1 VKACLRNPG
10 CFVCGSTESNPRAL
24 NLAIFWNEEEHHTEI
39 PFKADETWCGYKG
52 IVHGGI
58 LSAITDDAM
67 AWALRET
74 CADWGVT
81 GSLSIRFLRPVLT
94 GKPYTALGWVEE
106 HKGRKV
112 ATKAQILSEDGTI
125 HVEAKA
131 LFVIP
136 EKGE

>member
-1 VKACLRNPG
+1 MKACLRSPG
-10 CFVCGSTESNPRAL
+10 CFVCGSVESNPRAL
-24 NLAIFWNEEEHHTEI
+24 DLAIFWNEEEHRTEI
-39 PFKADETWCGYKG
+39 PFRADETWCGYKG
-52 IVHGGI
+52 VVHGGI

-74 CADWGVT
+74 WADWGFT
-81 GSLSIRFLRPVLT
+81 GSLSVRFLRPVMA
-94 GKPYTALGWVEE
+94 GIPYTAFGWAEE
-106 HKGRKV
+106 RRGRKV
-112 ATKAQILSEDGTI
+112 ATKAHILAEDGTI

>member
-1 VKACLRNPG
+1 M
-10 CFVCGSTESNPRAL
+10 
-24 NLAIFWNEEEHHTEI
+24 IF
-39 PFKADETWCGYKG
+39 
-52 IVHGGI
+52 
-58 LSAITDDAM
+58 L
-67 AWALRET
+67 
-74 CADWGVT
+74 
-81 GSLSIRFLRPVLT
+81 VL
-94 GKPYTALGWVEE
+94 E